1 MFAWEWPAC
10 GSWPACPSSCPC
22 STLAQRGRIVALDPH
37 HVRAPVHQVGVAGFT
52 LHAVAADR
60 RGIAFDA
67 QVQIGRD
74 GQGGCRGG
82 RGRFGR
88 IVRRARRRRQ
98 AGQQQAGEAAPDGCV
113 QGFLAGRLADLAEH
127 LVLSMVPLKIFA
139 PAPPANSMTS
149 PPPWVSAPGLQD
161 DANFLK
167 EVVVKVLTLLRSS
180 RARAAR
186 SRPCCRLPGWSCCP
200 RRRSGDRRCRTP
212 AWCRACRR
220 RPARACHPHRT

>member
-1 MFAWEWPAC
+1 MRILARVSVVVSMFHAGA
-10 GSWPACPSSCPC
+10 
-22 STLAQRGRIVALDPH
+22 RRIVALDPH

-113 QGFLAGRLADLAEH
+113 QGFHRPAASRTLPNT

-149 PPPWVSAPGLQD
+149 PPPWVSAPGLPGRRQ
-161 DANFLK
+161 LP
-167 EVVVKVLTLLRSS
+167 EGSCRQVLTLLRSS
-180 RARAAR
+180 RAAPAR